1 MQNLLKLSGGLLG
14 IGTLIILGGIIISL
28 MQSNEETDSSV
39 AERATPTELL
49 PQIRAADVPA
59 LPFPDNPDP
68 TQCGIP
74 AVWGS
79 ANNQAWLNGIYE
91 GEMVQPVVYLYDS
104 HLRRKIVAQA
114 PHGTEV
120 QIILFQ
126 SNPVLDYY
134 LVKIPSAPV
143 GQNEGWVPA
152 PFLTF
157 EPEVFGK

>member
-1 MQNLLKLSGGLLG
+1 MRNLLKLTGGLLG
-14 IGTLIILGGIIISL
+14 IGALIVSGGVIISIVR
-28 MQSNEETDSSV
+28 SNGETDASV
-39 AERATPTELL
+39 VDHATPTEMT
-49 PQIRAADVPA
+49 QEDRSTDVPA

-74 AVWGS
+74 VVWGS

-91 GEMVQPVVYLYDS
+91 GEMVQPVVYLYNS
-104 HLRRKIVAQA
+104 HLRHKIVAQA

-126 SNPVLDYY
+126 ANPVLDYY
-134 LVKIPSAPV
+134 FVKILNGPV

-157 EPEVFGK
+157 EPEVFG

>member
-1 MQNLLKLSGGLLG
+1 MRNLLKLSGGLLG

-28 MQSNEETDSSV
+28 VQSKEETDASV
-39 AERATPTELL
+39 VEHATPTEMT
-49 PQIRAADVPA
+49 QEGRSTDVPA

-74 AVWGS
+74 VVWGS
-79 ANNQAWLNGIYE
+79 TNNQAWLNGIYE

-104 HLRRKIVAQA
+104 HLRHNIVAQS

-126 SNPVLDYY
+126 ANPVLDYY
-134 LVKIPSAPV
+134 FVKILSAPV
-143 GQNEGWVPA
+143 GENEGWVPA

-157 EPEVFGK
+157 EPEVFG

>member
-1 MQNLLKLSGGLLG
+1 MGKFLKPGNLLLGLGALFV
-14 IGTLIILGGIIISL
+14 IGVGGIVTLQPS
-28 MQSNEETDSSV
+28 TDDNLGSV
-39 AERATPTELL
+39 NATPTSGSL
-49 PQIRAADVPA
+49 IRAADVPA

-79 ANNQAWLNGIYE
+79 SNNQAWLNGIYQ
-91 GEMVQPVVYLYDS
+91 GEMVQPIVYLYDS
-104 HLRRKIVAQA
+104 HLRYNIVAQA

-126 SNPVLDYY
+126 ANPVLDYY
-134 LVKIPSAPV
+134 FVKILNGPV

-152 PFLTF
+152 PFLSF
-157 EPEVFGK
+157 EPEVFG

>member
-14 IGTLIILGGIIISL
+14 IAALIVLGGVIINVV
-28 MQSNEETDSSV
+28 QSNGETDANFV
-39 AERATPTELL
+39 KFAAPTEIN
-49 PQIRAADVPA
+49 QEARSADVPA

-79 ANNQAWLNGIYE
+79 ANNQAWLNGIYQ
-91 GEMVQPVVYLYDS
+91 GAMVQPVVYLYDS
-104 HLRRKIVAQA
+104 HLRQKIVAQA
-114 PHGTEV
+114 PHGMEV

-134 LVKIPSAPV
+134 LVKIPGAPV
-143 GQNEGWVPA
+143 GENEGWVPA

-157 EPEVFGK
+157 EPEVFG